1 MNACSLTQCGIAA
14 RCEARDHRARCLC
27 PDGWRGDP
35 YVECDNPECVVDEEC
50 PQVLACRN
58 EKCVDPC
65 DCAVNANCIVRSH
78 RARCQCIPNHQ
89 GDPYTAG
96 CFPSKNSWL
105 FLHLYQ
111 TMSISVPVIE
121 PECRVD
127 GDCPSRQACLQ
138 EVCRNPCTELKP
150 CGRNAECSVQNT
162 LPQRTMVCMCIPGY
176 VGDAD
181 VYCELRK
188 ILIILL
194 SLFQFLGKIYCVQIF
209 GNLAYHM
216 LIAQSISV
224 LLTLL
229 LQLRLQSLVAHRTVS
244 VGTRRSAGT
253 GVVSTPVLLPILAP
267 PTQSALCV
275 RTLSAATVHLDSQ
288 ETAFQIVTRVSK
300 SQWAQ
305 NNRTNI

>member
-1 MNACSLTQCGIAA
+1 MQTALCAATGHVVSASPTTRVILTQQAA
-14 RCEARDHRARCLC
+14 S
-27 PDGWRGDP
+27 P
-35 YVECDNPECVVDEEC
+35 V
-50 PQVLACRN
+50 RN
-58 EKCVDPC
+58 TV
-65 DCAVNANCIVRSH
+65 
-78 RARCQCIPNHQ
+78 
-89 GDPYTAG
+89 
-96 CFPSKNSWL
+96 
-105 FLHLYQ
+105 FLHLYP

-188 ILIILL
+188 TLIILL

-216 LIAQSISV
+216 LITQSISE

-253 GVVSTPVLLPILAP
+253 GVVSTPALLPILAP

-275 RTLSAATVHLDSQ
+275 RTLSAATVRLDSQ
-288 ETAFQIVTRVSK
+288 GTAFQIVTRVSK

-305 NNRTNI
+305 NNRTK